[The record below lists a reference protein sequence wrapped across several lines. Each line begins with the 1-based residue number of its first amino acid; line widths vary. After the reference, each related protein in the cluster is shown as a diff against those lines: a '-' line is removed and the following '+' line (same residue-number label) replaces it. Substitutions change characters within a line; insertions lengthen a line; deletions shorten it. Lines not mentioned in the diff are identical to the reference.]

1 MSELFGEGPTSQ
13 EYRDYDKKR
22 FHDDGPNKDQLV
34 TDINRKDAKE
44 KQTYT
49 GKVYSPNS
57 VVRKPTKINI

>member
-1 MSELFGEGPTSQ
+1 MSEFFEKGPTSKQ
-13 EYRDYDKKR
+13 YRDYDKKR
-22 FHDDGPNKDQLV
+22 FHGDGPNKDQLV
-34 TDINRKDAKE
+34 TDIERKDARE